1 MKSLKVGIGGAGLMG
16 SDIAALFSNVGH
28 DVIIFDI
35 KEKAL
40 EEAEGGLDGSISQ
53 LRQAKLLEN
62 EGLSQNLRTSTSIED
77 FEGCDFVLEAIAE
90 DLGKKREFMKNLE
103 NVVSPN
109 CKIATNTSS
118 YTVTEIGKDMKHQ
131 ERLALMHFSNPPIL
145 RDLVEITG
153 NEKTS
158 KNTLEFVL
166 NQGEKIGK
174 TPIIPEGE
182 CRGYILNRLL
192 GAGMTAVSYNFA
204 NGEKPAEIDKTFK
217 ELGSPSGIF
226 ELMDLVGLDLIL
238 KIAENF
244 QEVYGERFEPHDDFL
259 QRIEKLVEKG
269 EVGKK
274 AGKGFYRWR
283 VGESLMPEGS
293 ADKDLTG
300 IIASVVNEG
309 FRIVEDGIGSKEKVG
324 KTYKLGSGSPM
335 GLFELFDLISINEMK
350 KELENLHNRWK
361 NELFK
366 PTEAFQKESHE

>member
-1 MKSLKVGIGGAGLMG
+1 MKPLKVGIGGAGLMG
-16 SDIAALFSNVGH
+16 SDIVALFSNVGY
-28 DVIIFDI
+28 DVILFDI
-35 KEKAL
+35 NEKAL
-40 EEAEGGLDGSISQ
+40 EEAERSLDESISQ
-53 LRQAKLLEN
+53 IRQAKLLEN
-62 EGLSQNLRTSTSIED
+62 EELTQNLKTTTSIED
-77 FEGCDFVLEAIAE
+77 FEECDFVLEAIAE
-90 DLGKKREFMKNLE
+90 DLGKKREFMNNLE

-109 CKIATNTSS
+109 CIIATNTSS
-118 YTVTEIGKDMKHQ
+118 YTVTEIGKDMKHP

-174 TPIIPEGE
+174 TPIKPEEE

-204 NGEKPAEIDKTFK
+204 VGEKPAEVDKTFK

-244 QEVYGERFEPHDDFL
+244 QEVYGERFEPNDDFL

-274 AGKGFYRWR
+274 AGKGFYRWEE
-283 VGESLMPEGS
+283 GEALIPEVS
-293 ADKDLTG
+293 ANKDLTG

-335 GLFELFDLISINEMK
+335 GLFELFDLVSINEMK
-350 KELENLHNRWK
+350 KELEKLHNSWK

-366 PTEAFQKESHE
+366 PTKAFQKET